1 VNEARTTV
9 ACGTGVR
16 PRLLNAAHELFVEK
30 GYRATTTKE
39 ITDRA
44 NVAEP
49 TLFRHRAW
57 FARWPV

>member
-9 ACGTGVR
+9 ARGTGVR
-16 PRLLNAAHELFVEK
+16 RRLLNAAHDLFVEK
-30 GYRATTTKE
+30 RYRATTTKE
-39 ITDRA
+39 IADRA